1 MRGRFNDET
10 EEPRR
15 RHDGC
20 LSLVAA
26 QRGPGPPREVLSG
39 SSGTATTCLLTPR
52 SLYMM
57 SDADTL
63 RTPLSKYPFVFLA
76 FES

>member
-1 MRGRFNDET
+1 MTRQKNLEDDTTDVSVWSPHSVVPVR
-10 EEPRR
+10 P
-15 RHDGC
+15 
-20 LSLVAA
+20 A
-26 QRGPGPPREVLSG
+26 PREVLSG
-39 SSGTATTCLLTPR
+39 SSGAATTCLLTPR
-52 SLYMM
+52 ALYMM